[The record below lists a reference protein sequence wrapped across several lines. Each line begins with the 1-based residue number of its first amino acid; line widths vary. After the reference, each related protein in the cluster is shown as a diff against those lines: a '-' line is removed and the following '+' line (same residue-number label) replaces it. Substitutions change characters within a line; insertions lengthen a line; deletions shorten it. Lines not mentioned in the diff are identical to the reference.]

1 LHLSPITKRRF
12 QKFFKLNRAKYSLW
26 ILLGLYVIS
35 LFSNFIANDQPLI
48 VRYEGKTYF
57 PVIKFYDGSHFGLG
71 ATDIPHYK
79 QLQKS
84 PAFQKKD
91 ASGHSKNWMLFA
103 ILPYG
108 YNESLDVYGNPPTP
122 PTFHN
127 LLGTDDRGRDI
138 LTRLLYGY
146 RISFSFALLI
156 TFSSM
161 ALGIII
167 GALQG
172 YLGGFFDLSMQRLIE
187 IFSALPFLYIV
198 IIIGS
203 SIGPS
208 FGMLLIVFT
217 IFDWVGISYYMRS
230 EFLKLREIQFV
241 EAAKA
246 LGVKDWKIMFRHILP
261 NALTPIITF
270 LPFDLIGSFSSLS
283 ALDFLGFGLPAPT
296 PSWGELM
303 RQGMDNIFSY
313 WLSLFPVIALFLVL
327 LLIAF
332 VGEGIRDAFDPK
344 EYHKME

>member
-1 LHLSPITKRRF
+1 MHWSPITLRRI
-12 QKFFKLNRAKYSLW
+12 QKFRRMKRAYYSLW
-26 ILLGLYVIS
+26 VLLILYVIS
-35 LFSNFIANDQPLI
+35 LFANFIANDRPLI
-48 VRYEGKTYF
+48 IKYQGKLYF
-57 PVIKFYDGSHFGLG
+57 PVLRFYDGSNFGLD
-71 ATDIPHYK
+71 ATDVPNYK

-84 PAFQKKD
+84 PAFRSEK
-91 ASGHSKNWMLFA
+91 GNWIFFP

-108 YNESLDVYGNPPTP
+108 SNESLAELKGNPPTP
-122 PTFHN
+122 PTLQN

-156 TFSSM
+156 TFASM

-172 YLGGFFDLSMQRLIE
+172 YLGGWFDLSMQRLIE
-187 IFSALPFLYIV
+187 IFAALPFLYIV

-203 SIGPS
+203 SLGTTFIT
-208 FGMLLIVFT
+208 LLIIFT

-230 EFLKLREIQFV
+230 EFLKLRQMQYV

-270 LPFDLIGSFSSLS
+270 LPFELIGSFASLS
-283 ALDFLGFGLPAPT
+283 ALDYLGFGLPAPT

-303 RQGMDNIFSY
+303 RQGMSNISSY
-313 WLSLFPVIALFLVL
+313 WLSLFPVLALFIVL

>member
-1 LHLSPITKRRF
+1 MPFSPITQRRIHKFVKTKR
-12 QKFFKLNRAKYSLW
+12 AYYSLW
-26 ILLGLYVIS
+26 ILLILYVIS
-35 LFSNFIANDQPLI
+35 LFANFIANDQPLI
-48 VRYEGKTYF
+48 VKYEGRLFF
-57 PVIKFYDGSHFGLG
+57 PVLRFYDGSNFGME
-71 ATDIPHYK
+71 ATDIPNYK
-79 QLQKS
+79 KLRTGD
-84 PAFQKKD
+84 AFQKNT
-91 ASGHSKNWMLFA
+91 GNWILFPP
-103 ILPYG
+103 IPYG
-108 YNESLDVYGNPPTP
+108 YNESIMELEGNPPTP
-122 PTFHN
+122 PTVHN

-156 TFSSM
+156 TFASM
-161 ALGIII
+161 TLGIII

-172 YLGGFFDLSMQRLIE
+172 YWGGLFDLSMQRLIE

-198 IIIGS
+198 IIVGS
-203 SIGPS
+203 SMGTS
-208 FGMLLIVFT
+208 FGMLLIIFT
-217 IFDWVGISYYMRS
+217 IFNWVGISYYMRS

-246 LGVKDWKIMFRHILP
+246 LGIKDWKIMFRHILP
-261 NALTPIITF
+261 NAMTPIITF

-283 ALDFLGFGLPAPT
+283 ALDYLGFGLPAPT

-344 EYHKME
+344 EYQKME

>member
-1 LHLSPITKRRF
+1 LRLSPITQRRF
-12 QKFFKLNRAKYSLW
+12 HKFRKLKRAYYSLW
-26 ILLGLYVIS
+26 ILLILYVIS
-35 LFSNFIANDQPLI
+35 LFANFIANDQPLI
-48 VRYEGKTYF
+48 VKYQGKLFF
-57 PVIKFYDGSHFGLG
+57 PVIHFYDGSHFGLG
-71 ATDIPHYK
+71 ATDIPNYK
-79 QLQKS
+79 ELQKS
-84 PAFQKKD
+84 NTF
-91 ASGHSKNWMLFA
+91 KNNKGNWILFPL
-103 ILPYG
+103 LPYG
-108 YNESLDVYGNPPTP
+108 YNESLELKDSPPTP
-122 PTFHN
+122 PTLHN

-138 LTRLLYGY
+138 LTRLIYGY

-156 TFSSM
+156 TFASM
-161 ALGIII
+161 ALGVLI

-172 YLGGFFDLSMQRLIE
+172 YFGGLFDLSMQRLIE

-203 SIGPS
+203 SIGTS
-208 FGMLLIVFT
+208 FGMLLIIFT

-270 LPFDLIGSFSSLS
+270 LPFDLIGSFAALS
-283 ALDFLGFGLPAPT
+283 ALDYLGFGLPAPT

-303 RQGMDNIFSY
+303 RQGMDNIYSY
-313 WLSLFPVIALFLVL
+313 WLSLFPVLALFLVL

-332 VGEGIRDAFDPK
+332 VGEGVRDAFDPK
-344 EYHKME
+344 EYHQME